1 MLKLMGKKIF
11 TIKRSKILFIKICEL
26 SVTDGCMHSLSTG
39 KLMPMNSVD
48 SNKKNCCYITEKML

>member
-1 MLKLMGKKIF
+1 MGKKKI
-11 TIKRSKILFIKICEL
+11 TIKRSKILFIKTCGL

-48 SNKKNCCYITEKML
+48 SNKKSVVITETML